1 MPVMGMARAT
11 RHVPITR
18 RGESAAHR
26 IDPTTPDVPAV
37 PAVPAVVATANHCDE
52 LLNVHWE
59 QLVRPPAW

>member
-26 IDPTTPDVPAV
+26 IDPTPTD
-37 PAVPAVVATANHCDE
+37 ATAV
-52 LLNVHWE
+52 LAATSV
-59 QLVRPPAW
+59 QP